1 MTKLDDINTQVRVL
15 LDDSAAARYSADLLN
30 LALGQAL
37 EEINQRVPRILS
49 AEHTVTLAGRD
60 QPLPA
65 LSGCRYLINLTRT
78 LADGSSR
85 ALEPESGF
93 TYVLSGGVP
102 TLHFLGNTL
111 PAEGEQFYVEY
122 CAGYTIEG
130 YNGETA
136 TSLPEELEHAL
147 IEGSAARA
155 CILRA
160 GSLAEGYG
168 RRGDESARLMEIGRR
183 WEQSFARALDGFKT
197 LQEFGFPPG
206 FPLDRWDGVRR

>member
-1 MTKLDDINTQVRVL
+1 MTKLDDINTQIRVL
-15 LDDSAAARYSADLLN
+15 LDDSAATRFSDNLLN
-30 LALGQAL
+30 LALSQAF
-37 EEINQRVPRILS
+37 EVIHQRVPRILS
-49 AEHTVTLAGRD
+49 AEHAVTIAGRD

-65 LSGCRYLINLTRT
+65 LTGCRYLISVTLL

-93 TYVLSGGVP
+93 TYTLDAGTP
-102 TLHFLGNTL
+102 TLHFLGSAI
-111 PAEGEQFYVEY
+111 PAAGERLNVEY
-122 CAGYTIEG
+122 CAGYSIEG
-130 YNGETA
+130 YAGG
-136 TSLPEELEHAL
+136 TSTTLPAGLENAL
-147 IEGSAARA
+147 IEGSTARA

-168 RRGDESARLMEIGRR
+168 RHGDESARLMEIGGR

>member
-1 MTKLDDINTQVRVL
+1 MTKLDDINANIRIL
-15 LDDSAAARYSADLLN
+15 LDDSAATRFSDNLLG
-30 LALGQAL
+30 LALAQAI

-60 QPLPA
+60 QTLPA
-65 LSGCRYLINLTRT
+65 LSGCRYIISVNMLLE
-78 LADGSSR
+78 DGSSR
-85 ALEPESGF
+85 DLEPETCF
-93 TYVLSGGVP
+93 TYILNEGTP
-102 TLHFLGNTL
+102 TLHFFGSNI
-111 PAEGEQFYVEY
+111 PAVGERFIVLY

-130 YNGETA
+130 LGGETI
-136 TSLPEELEHAL
+136 TTLPVELENAL

-168 RRGDESARLMEIGRR
+168 RRSEESARLMEIGRR
-183 WEQSFARALDGFKT
+183 WERNFERALNGLKT